1 VQEPGRPDRDTKG
14 QSPEEEKVRTTHK
27 TNFLRWGFI
36 FFTFLLW
43 ARLSLLL
50 VPFTQNLI
58 GACLLGGI
66 LATCIGWWISTLWK
80 RHCEKAALLRRLYE
94 VCR

>member
-1 VQEPGRPDRDTKG
+1 MG
-14 QSPEEEKVRTTHK
+14 THK
-27 TNFLRWGFI
+27 INFLRWGFI
-36 FFTFLLW
+36 SFTFLLW

-50 VPFTQNLI
+50 IPFTQNLI

-66 LATCIGWWISTLWK
+66 LATGICWCISTLWE
-80 RHCEKAALLRRLYE
+80 RHREKAALLRRLQE

>member
-1 VQEPGRPDRDTKG
+1 M
-14 QSPEEEKVRTTHK
+14 RTTHK

-50 VPFTQNLI
+50 IPFTQNLI

-66 LATCIGWWISTLWK
+66 LATCISWCICTWWE
-80 RHCEKAALLRRLYE
+80 RRCEKALFLRRLQK
-94 VCR
+94 VCQ

>member
-1 VQEPGRPDRDTKG
+1 MG
-14 QSPEEEKVRTTHK
+14 THK
-27 TNFLRWGFI
+27 INFLRRGFG
-36 FFTFLLW
+36 FFSFLLW

-66 LATCIGWWISTLWK
+66 LATCICWCICTLWT
-80 RHCEKAALLRRLYE
+80 RRCEKAALLRRLQA

>member
-1 VQEPGRPDRDTKG
+1 MMEWNVMGTYKI
-14 QSPEEEKVRTTHK
+14 
-27 TNFLRWGFI
+27 NFLRWGFG
-36 FFTFLLW
+36 FFSFLLW

-58 GACLLGGI
+58 GSFLFGGI
-66 LATCIGWWISTLWK
+66 LTTFICWGICRVW
-80 RHCEKAALLRRLYE
+80 RRRCEKAALLRRLYE

>member
-1 VQEPGRPDRDTKG
+1 M
-14 QSPEEEKVRTTHK
+14 RTTHK
-27 TNFLRWGFI
+27 ANFLRWGFI

-66 LATCIGWWISTLWK
+66 LATCICGCLSTVWK
-80 RHCEKAALLRRLYE
+80 RHREKSALVRRLYE